1 MTRQQTR
8 LGAADLL
15 DPSPPAT
22 GHNRKGLA
30 MEQQMAEF
38 MTELQNECGM
48 RIARDAVRVFGA
60 KLAVREQIEAQ
71 SQRIRV
77 YEQMKAKGGVQ

>member
-1 MTRQQTR
+1 
-8 LGAADLL
+8 
-15 DPSPPAT
+15 
-22 GHNRKGLA
+22 
-30 MEQQMAEF
+30 MAEF